1 MKNSFILFFSLFLLS
16 ATAKSNN
23 ITFNV
28 DMRQSNVRTTSIALR
43 GSIAPLSWESDAI
56 LLTDN
61 DNDGIFTA
69 IVPFDTKKQNN
80 LLYKYVRNGAWEN
93 IENRSLNLATATTT
107 SDVWDTEKNPTA
119 PYFFNKDGKI
129 LDFASRMVSEQIV
142 HGVSQIIIRND
153 KIDTLLTWGFRDVA
167 EKLPVNANT
176 LFHIG
181 GMGQTLTAFAL
192 LRAVETKRIDLDQPL
207 NSYLK
212 IRQVKGTFTVR
223 DLMLGKLKLN
233 GQNKPDGY
241 VKGQVIPSLNDIFEG
256 KNSNTPKMKQKKGVS
271 EKPLFNIFSA
281 LIAQQLL
288 EDIYQKSFSDI
299 ITQEILVPL
308 NMNNTLIKA
317 ELSEQEAQNASVGY
331 DKKGNAVAGKRLIF
345 PELGFGGVWTTPSDY
360 SKFVLH
366 LIKASRGENNTLL
379 SQKLAKEALVPSN
392 QFRGLIFPG
401 GDNGSNYFGGAA
413 TGFRTQTN
421 FNAAENCVMVTFMN
435 SYENWKVMLEVEQA
449 GRKLMKNKAK

>member
-1 MKNSFILFFSLFLLS
+1 MKNSFILLFILFLLS
-16 ATAKSNN
+16 ATAKSTT

-28 DMRQSNVRTTSIALR
+28 DMRQSKVRTTKLALR
-43 GSIAPLSWESDAI
+43 GSLAPLSWDNDAI
-56 LLTDN
+56 TLNDA

-69 IVPFDTKKQNN
+69 TVSFSASKQNN
-80 LLYKYVRNGAWEN
+80 LLYKYVRNGQWES
-93 IENRSLNLATATTT
+93 IENRSLTITTVTTT
-107 SDVWDTEKNPTA
+107 NDIWDTENNPTA

-129 LDFASRMVSEQIV
+129 LDFASRMASEQIV

-153 KIDTLLTWGFRDVA
+153 KIDTLLTWGFRDVE

-192 LRAVETKRIDLDQPL
+192 LRAVETKRIELDKPL
-207 NSYLK
+207 NSYLTT
-212 IRQVKGTFTVR
+212 RQLKGAFTIR

-233 GQNKPDGY
+233 GLTKPSGY
-241 VKGQVIPSLNDIFEG
+241 EKGQNIPTLNDIFEG
-256 KNSNTPKMKQKKGVS
+256 KKSNTPKMKQKNGVS
-271 EKPLFNIFSA
+271 KKPLFNIFSA

-288 EDIYQKSFSDI
+288 EDVYQKSFSDI
-299 ITQEILVPL
+299 IGQEILAPL
-308 NMNNTLIKA
+308 NMKNTVIKA
-317 ELSEQEAQNASVGY
+317 ILTEQEAQNASVGY

-379 SQKLAKEALVPSN
+379 SQKLAKEALEPSN
-392 QFRGLIFPG
+392 QFRALIFPS

-413 TGFRTQTN
+413 TGFRTQTT
-421 FNAAENCVMVTFMN
+421 FNATENWVMVTFMN
-435 SYENWKVMLEVEQA
+435 SYENWKVMLDIENT
-449 GRKLMKNKAK
+449 GRKLLKNKM